1 MDYQFVMDYRFVH
14 GLLNVILNG
23 KQVEWKE
30 EVRHLGNIISS
41 TLSDAPDCALKR
53 SQFISFVNKMIGNY
67 RNVHTD
73 ILCRLFGTYCCSFYG
88 SELWGCNSTGFS
100 RIVTEWHK
108 AVRRVIQL
116 PYCTHRWL
124 LGPLSGQC
132 NIIEQL
138 HCKTVRFIVRGI
150 NHTNPIVKLICKI
163 ALTSARSPVGA
174 NMAFLRCK
182 YGADFDTSVHT
193 LLNCINVYHELDES
207 HCSILNVLGEL
218 LDCKSESS
226 YIDCLNPDDIDCMV
240 YCILT
245 Q

>member
-1 MDYQFVMDYRFVH
+1 MRALHQD
-14 GLLNVILNG
+14 
-23 KQVEWKE
+23 E
-30 EVRHLGNIISS
+30 ENE
-41 TLSDAPDCALKR
+41 C
-53 SQFISFVNKMIGNY
+53 
-67 RNVHTD
+67 
-73 ILCRLFGTYCCSFYG
+73 
-88 SELWGCNSTGFS
+88 
-100 RIVTEWHK
+100 
-108 AVRRVIQL
+108 
-116 PYCTHRWL
+116 
-124 LGPLSGQC
+124 
-132 NIIEQL
+132 
-138 HCKTVRFIVRGI
+138 
-150 NHTNPIVKLICKI
+150 HTNPIVKLICKI

>member
-1 MDYQFVMDYRFVH
+1 
-14 GLLNVILNG
+14 
-23 KQVEWKE
+23 
-30 EVRHLGNIISS
+30 
-41 TLSDAPDCALKR
+41 
-53 SQFISFVNKMIGNY
+53 MIGNY

-73 ILCRLFGTYCCSFYG
+73 ILCRLFGTNCCSFYG
-88 SELWGCNSTGFS
+88 SDLWGCNSTGFS

-124 LGPLSGQC
+124 LGPLSGQR

-150 NHTNPIVKLICKI
+150 NHTNPIVKLICNI

-218 LDCKSESS
+218 YWNVPCWGHQLWDINCCMCV
-226 YIDCLNPDDIDCMV
+226 CLSADISL
-240 YCILT
+240 YCAKNDSTDYPEILWVCWV
-245 Q
+245 